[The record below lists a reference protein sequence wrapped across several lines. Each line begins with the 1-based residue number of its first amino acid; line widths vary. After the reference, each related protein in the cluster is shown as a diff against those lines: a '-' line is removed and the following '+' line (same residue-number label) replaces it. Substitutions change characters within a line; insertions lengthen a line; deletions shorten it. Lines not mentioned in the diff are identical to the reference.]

1 MQYNKLSGQDYDR
14 AVKRLVMD
22 EALPNCSFINS
33 KDGALWEIR
42 QSSQGN

>member
-14 AVKRLVMD
+14 AVKRLSID

-33 KDGALWEIR
+33 KDAALWVIR
-42 QSSQGN
+42 QSNQGN